1 MNTNEFK
8 GLKILIVDD
17 EADLRMI
24 NVDRFT
30 LLGCE
35 VFEASNGQDAFEVY
49 LRVKPRVVLTDMQ
62 MSGGTGLELLSW
74 IRAHVDDSAPRP
86 IVVIATGYSDT
97 SSKELAS
104 AGADAVVAKPY
115 SMKQI
120 SEVVQKVLSS
130 ATR

>member
-1 MNTNEFK
+1 
-8 GLKILIVDD
+8 
-17 EADLRMI
+17 MI

-74 IRAHVDDSAPRP
+74 IRARVDDSAPRP
-86 IVVIATGYSDT
+86 IVVIATGYSDHLF
-97 SSKELAS
+97 E
-104 AGADAVVAKPY
+104 G
-115 SMKQI
+115 
-120 SEVVQKVLSS
+120 
-130 ATR
+130 TRVSGR